1 MKYVHVRGVEVSA
14 ISYGTWHLPVS
25 PETYPDGVHKV
36 DVEKSEKIIKR
47 AIDLGINFFD
57 TANTYVG
64 TVSDTAAHYPH
75 SGTSERILGQVLKG
89 YERESL
95 VVATKVRAR
104 MASFPNGEGL
114 SRKHI
119 RWQIKES
126 LSRLGMDFVD
136 IYYIHWRDEHT
147 PHEETLS
154 ALNDLVHEGLVHY
167 LGISNHP
174 AQDMIDFQEIA
185 DKKNFEKFSIMQEAY
200 NMLQRGIE
208 QSKVPIARQHGMAL
222 AAYVPLAQGV
232 LAGRYLGGIPEG
244 SRATIEKG
252 LVNFIEATKG
262 KVSRL
267 KEIADAKGIKLSQL
281 ALAWL
286 MNVKIGITV
295 VPLIGATSVE
305 ELEEDVQAV
314 DISLSSDDMKAIDEI
329 LSS

>member
-14 ISYGTWHLPVS
+14 LAYGTWHLPVS

-36 DVEKSEKIIKR
+36 DVEKSTRIIKK

-64 TVSDTAAHYPH
+64 TVSDTEAHYEH
-75 SGTSERILGQVLKG
+75 SGTSERILGEVLKG

-95 VVATKVRAR
+95 VVATKVRAK
-104 MASFPNGEGL
+104 MAAFPNGGGL

-126 LSRLGMDFVD
+126 LARLNMDYAD
-136 IYYIHWRDEHT
+136 IYYIHWRDDYT
-147 PHEETLS
+147 PREETLS

-174 AQDMIDFQEIA
+174 PQDMIDFQEIA
-185 DKKNFEKFSIMQEAY
+185 ERRNLEKFSIMQEAY
-200 NMLQRGIE
+200 NMLQREIE
-208 QSKVPIARQHGMAL
+208 ESKVPIARQHGMAL
-222 AAYVPLAQGV
+222 AAYVPLAEGV
-232 LAGRYLGGIPEG
+232 LAGRYISGIPQG
-244 SRATIEKG
+244 SRASLERE
-252 LVNFIEATKG
+252 LVDFVEANKD
-262 KVSRL
+262 KVKRL
-267 KEIADAKGIKLSQL
+267 KEIADSKGIKLSQL

-286 MNVKIGITV
+286 MNVDLGITV

-305 ELEEDVQAV
+305 ELEEDVDAV
-314 DISLSSDDMKAIDEI
+314 SVSLSRDDMKRIDEI

>member
-1 MKYVHVRGVEVSA
+1 MKYVYVRGLEVSA

-36 DVEKSEKIIKR
+36 DVETSTKIIKR

-64 TVSDTAAHYPH
+64 TVSDTPAHYPH
-75 SGTSERILGQVLKG
+75 SGTSERILGDVLKG

-104 MASFPNGEGL
+104 MAGFPNGEGL

-119 RWQIKES
+119 RWQIRES
-126 LSRLGMDFVD
+126 LARLNMNYVD
-136 IYYIHWRDEHT
+136 IYYIHWRDDHV

-154 ALNDLVHEGLVHY
+154 VLNDLVHEGLVHY

-174 AQDMIDFQEIA
+174 AQDMIDFQETA
-185 DKKNFEKFSIMQEAY
+185 ERKNLEKFSIMQEAY

-208 QSKVPIARQHGMAL
+208 QSKVPVARQHGMAL

-232 LAGRYLGGIPEG
+232 LAGRYLGGVPQG
-244 SRATIEKG
+244 SRATLEKG
-252 LVNFIEATKG
+252 LVNFVEATKE
-262 KVSRL
+262 KVRRL
-267 KEIADAKGIKLSQL
+267 KEIADSKGIKLSQL

-286 MNVKIGITV
+286 MNIDLGITV

-305 ELEEDVQAV
+305 ELEEDVDAV
-314 DISLSSDDMKAIDEI
+314 NVSLSRDDMKAIDEI